1 MSPADRP
8 SGSPVGGGT
17 RPATAVALAIVGAVL
32 AFDTV
37 FAPARQGPP
46 AEHGAAIA
54 LNIAGVALSAHVS
67 FH

>member
-1 MSPADRP
+1 MRGTSPA
-8 SGSPVGGGT
+8 
-17 RPATAVALAIVGAVL
+17 AAVALAIIGAFL
-32 AFDTV
+32 ALGMA
-37 FAPARQGPP
+37 FAPARQGLP